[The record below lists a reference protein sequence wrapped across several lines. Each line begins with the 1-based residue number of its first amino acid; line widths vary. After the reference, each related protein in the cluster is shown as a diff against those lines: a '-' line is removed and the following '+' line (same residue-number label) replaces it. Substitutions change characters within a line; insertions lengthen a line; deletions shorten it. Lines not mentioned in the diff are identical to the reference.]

1 MAMSHARVNSSL
13 QQAAKATATST
24 PPKKKE
30 VAPQSVS
37 PQKPASPQAPAN
49 AAAYLNGYDLD
60 IPKTPVARDSRYFTD
75 CTDTGPADKEK
86 TEKAD
91 NSVKYFTFS

>member
-1 MAMSHARVNSSL
+1 MSMSHARVNSSL

-24 PPKKKE
+24 PPKKE

-37 PQKPASPQAPAN
+37 PQKPASSQAPASN

-60 IPKTPVARDSRYFTD
+60 IPRTPVARDARYITD
-75 CTDTGPADKEK
+75 CTDTDPVDKEK
-86 TEKAD
+86 AEKD
-91 NSVKYFTFS
+91 NNSVKYFTFS